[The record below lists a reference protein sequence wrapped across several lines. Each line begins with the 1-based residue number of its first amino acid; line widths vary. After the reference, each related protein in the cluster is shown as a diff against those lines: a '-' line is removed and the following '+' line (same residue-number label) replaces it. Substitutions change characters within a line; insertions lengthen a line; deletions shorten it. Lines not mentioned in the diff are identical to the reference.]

1 MQALDPAHIWSLIVG
16 VGLGVA
22 GFAPLLTVVQMVR
35 SGRIKP
41 SVGKGMVALAISFI
55 FLMTAFGAIWLLV
68 PRDLPVVA
76 VGFLGG
82 FLIMWAVLAA
92 RTMSH

>member
-1 MQALDPAHIWSLIVG
+1 M
-16 VGLGVA
+16 GVA
-22 GFAPLLTVVQMVR
+22 GFAPLLAVVQMVR

-55 FLMTAFGAIWLLV
+55 FLMTAFGAIWLLA

-76 VGFLGG
+76 VGFLMG
-82 FLIMWAVLAA
+82 FLVMWAVLAA
-92 RTMSH
+92 KTMSH